1 MVRDLISGWRIKRGR
16 GRLIVMKFDMTRT
29 ILAGATL
36 VLVSP
41 GSVHADERF
50 EKAAVHFEQ
59 NATDEDA
66 EVTFE
71 VAGRDDGLATLK
83 GVAPDGRIVISFD
96 TLDSKLGI
104 RQIRLESPEP
114 QNVSSVKADFLEGEY
129 TFTGT
134 TVPFD

>member
-1 MVRDLISGWRIKRGR
+1 
-16 GRLIVMKFDMTRT
+16 VMKFDMTRT

-50 EKAAVHFEQ
+50 EKAAVHFEP

-66 EVTFE
+66 E